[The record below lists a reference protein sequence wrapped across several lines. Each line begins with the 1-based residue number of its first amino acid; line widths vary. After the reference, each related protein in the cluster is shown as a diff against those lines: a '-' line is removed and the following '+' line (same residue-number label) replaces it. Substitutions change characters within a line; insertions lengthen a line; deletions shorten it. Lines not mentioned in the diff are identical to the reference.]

1 MAVGPL
7 IAKKKCQ
14 SRIPI
19 SPGERLVITLRY
31 LATGDSQQSQAFN
44 FRVAR
49 ATVCKII
56 YETCNAIW
64 DALSEPFLK
73 APASSREWKQI
84 ANGFGTE
91 WNFPTCL
98 GALDGKHIAMECP
111 KNGGSNYYNYKGF
124 HRYLWPFVIQTV
136 VFQWWT

>member
-1 MAVGPL
+1 MP
-7 IAKKKCQ
+7 K
-14 SRIPI
+14 SH
-19 SPGERLVITLRY
+19 SNITWRKTSDHIEVPRHWGLS
-31 LATGDSQQSQAFN
+31 TIQAFK
-44 FRVAR
+44 FRVGR

-73 APASSREWKQI
+73 APASSHEWKQI